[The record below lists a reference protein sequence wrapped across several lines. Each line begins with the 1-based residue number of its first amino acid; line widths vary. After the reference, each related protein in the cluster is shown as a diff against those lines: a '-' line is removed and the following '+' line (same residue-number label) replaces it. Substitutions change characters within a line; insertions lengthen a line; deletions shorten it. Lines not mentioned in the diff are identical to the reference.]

1 MPLFANIFRTA
12 IAESFN
18 GVVPEEVVKKAHA
31 MITMISEAEKRWTS
45 YVANGVILGFSDR
58 TIKVFIEH
66 QANEVCK
73 NMGIPPVYE
82 DHSNEDNPL
91 LKLVKDHVKGGEVAT
106 KTLFFEGNVADYS
119 KAAVKMDLDLDDLNL
134 DD

>member
-1 MPLFANIFRTA
+1 
-12 IAESFN
+12 
-18 GVVPEEVVKKAHA
+18 
-31 MITMISEAEKRWTS
+31 
-45 YVANGVILGFSDR
+45 
-58 TIKVFIEH
+58 
-66 QANEVCK
+66 
-73 NMGIPPVYE
+73 MGIPPVYE

>member
-1 MPLFANIFRTA
+1 M
-12 IAESFN
+12 
-18 GVVPEEVVKKAHA
+18 PEEVVKKAHA
-31 MITMISEAEKRWTS
+31 MIRMISEAEKRWTN
-45 YVANGVILGFSDR
+45 YVANGTILGFSDR
-58 TIKVFIEH
+58 TIKIFIEN

-82 DHSNEDNPL
+82 DHSKEDNPL